1 MSWRKKISLMLMF
14 SGAFLEMTF
23 GILRAVA
30 VLKVS
35 SKLPSPLEDVN
46 IMLT

>member
-1 MSWRKKISLMLMF
+1 MVWKSRLPNKKKFAIIFMF

-30 VLKVS
+30 ILQVRTQ
-35 SKLPSPLEDVN
+35 PLS
-46 IMLT
+46 